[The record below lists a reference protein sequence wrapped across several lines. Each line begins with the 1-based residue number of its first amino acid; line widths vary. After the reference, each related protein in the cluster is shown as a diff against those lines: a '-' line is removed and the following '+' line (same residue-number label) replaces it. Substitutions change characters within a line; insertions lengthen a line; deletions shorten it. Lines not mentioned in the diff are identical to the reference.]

1 MDSNWSRNCYAGI
14 PVCNG
19 NGCQVYFY
27 SLIFTKKSSIYAGLG
42 QGAIYSTLHRKEVVD
57 DKKQDKKRVER
68 PKGYF

>member
-1 MDSNWSRNCYAGI
+1 MQYKLHKHIYYIINAVKCHAK
-14 PVCNG
+14 
-19 NGCQVYFY
+19 NGCF
-27 SLIFTKKSSIYAGLG
+27 FEKKSSIYAGLG